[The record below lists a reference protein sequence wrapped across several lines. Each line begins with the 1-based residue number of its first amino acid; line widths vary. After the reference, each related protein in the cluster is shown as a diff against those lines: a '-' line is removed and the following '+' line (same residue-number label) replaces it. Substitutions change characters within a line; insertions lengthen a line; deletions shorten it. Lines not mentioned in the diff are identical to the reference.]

1 MRKSNYILQIIE
13 TATHLL
19 DDLFAQKNY
28 ERLFGILN
36 YLDSFVVN
44 RDDFVSFN
52 EQFVEL
58 SATKQ

>member
-1 MRKSNYILQIIE
+1 MRKSNYISQIIE
-13 TATHLL
+13 TATNLL
-19 DDLFAQKNY
+19 ADLFAQKKY
-28 ERLFGILN
+28 KRLFGILN